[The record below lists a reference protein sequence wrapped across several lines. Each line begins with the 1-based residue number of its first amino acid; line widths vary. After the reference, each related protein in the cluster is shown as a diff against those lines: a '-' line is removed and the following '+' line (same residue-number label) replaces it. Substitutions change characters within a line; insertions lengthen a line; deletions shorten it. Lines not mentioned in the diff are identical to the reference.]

1 MGSLGNYVTS
11 HGSTRI
17 KIVHAK
23 VSPMTTNPKL
33 RFAQGLAIAATIAI
47 IINTLL
53 GLPPTQ
59 VRLLFAGTGILLAA
73 AAFGVS
79 WGRKSV
85 LISVLLLI
93 SGILLTVNETI
104 YTINFSI
111 LVIPGP
117 IIGVILGLVVLGLGI
132 AKSISTA
139 TKMRIAATTAAST

>member
-1 MGSLGNYVTS
+1 M
-11 HGSTRI
+11 I
-17 KIVHAK
+17 
-23 VSPMTTNPKL
+23 TNPKL
-33 RFAQGLAIAATIAI
+33 RLAHGLAIAATIAI
-47 IINTLL
+47 LINALL
-53 GLPPTQ
+53 GISPTQ

-79 WGRKSV
+79 WGQKSV

-93 SGILLTVNETI
+93 GGALLSVNETI

-132 AKSISTA
+132 TKSISTA
-139 TKMRIAATTAAST
+139 TKMRIAETTAVST

>member
-1 MGSLGNYVTS
+1 MV
-11 HGSTRI
+11 
-17 KIVHAK
+17 KIIHAET
-23 VSPMTTNPKL
+23 SPMTTNPKL
-33 RFAQGLAIAATIAI
+33 RLAQGLAIAATIAI
-47 IINTLL
+47 LINALL
-53 GLPPTQ
+53 GISPTQ

-79 WGRKSV
+79 WGQKSV

-93 SGILLTVNETI
+93 SGALLAVNETI

-139 TKMRIAATTAAST
+139 TKVRIAATTTAAAST

>member
-1 MGSLGNYVTS
+1 MV
-11 HGSTRI
+11 
-17 KIVHAK
+17 KIIHAK
-23 VSPMTTNPKL
+23 ASPMTTNPKL
-33 RFAQGLAIAATIAI
+33 RLAQGLAIAATIAI
-47 IINTLL
+47 LINALL
-53 GLPPTQ
+53 SISPTQ
-59 VRLLFAGTGILLAA
+59 ARLLFAGTGILLAA

-79 WGRKSV
+79 WGQKSV

-93 SGILLTVNETI
+93 SGALLAVNETI

-139 TKMRIAATTAAST
+139 TKVRIAATTTAAST

>member
-1 MGSLGNYVTS
+1 MV
-11 HGSTRI
+11 
-17 KIVHAK
+17 KIIHAET
-23 VSPMTTNPKL
+23 SPMTTNPKL
-33 RFAQGLAIAATIAI
+33 RLAQGLAIAATIAI
-47 IINTLL
+47 LINALL
-53 GLPPTQ
+53 GISPTQ

-79 WGRKSV
+79 WGQKSV

-93 SGILLTVNETI
+93 SGALLAVNETI

-139 TKMRIAATTAAST
+139 TKVRIAATTTTAAAST

>member
-1 MGSLGNYVTS
+1 M
-11 HGSTRI
+11 I
-17 KIVHAK
+17 KIVHAE
-23 VSPMTTNPKL
+23 VNPMTANPKL
-33 RFAQGLAIAATIAI
+33 RLAQGLAIAATIAI
-47 IINTLL
+47 LINALL
-53 GLPPTQ
+53 GISPTQ

-79 WGRKSV
+79 WGQNPV

-93 SGILLTVNETI
+93 SGALLSVNETI

-132 AKSISTA
+132 AKSINIA
-139 TKMRIAATTAAST
+139 TKMRIAETTTAAST